1 MRIWLLVALLC
12 LGTSAH
18 ADFTKITRADKF
30 RAAVTGK
37 VLTRPLIRLEVSPD
51 GNISGTGAMRAVQGR
66 WSWRGGF
73 FCRDLRWGD
82 REIAYNCQEV
92 RLNGSKIRF
101 TSDKGRGDF
110 ADFRLQPR

>member
-1 MRIWLLVALLC
+1 MRIWLSILLWVV
-12 LGTSAH
+12 GSAAH
-18 ADFTKITRADKF
+18 ADFAKITRADEF

-51 GNISGTGAMRAVQGR
+51 GNISGTGAARAVQGS

-73 FCRDLRWGD
+73 FCRDMRWGD

-110 ADFRLQPR
+110 ADFRLQSR